1 MKMCIRDRYSLMLYS
16 LLFFPIDMSLLSH
29 ASSLMVRRVRL
40 LTIVA
45 FIGWSVPSV
54 AFHSFATPTLSKSAV
69 NSVALLDVYKRQ
81 GLNGMTG
88 MEIWSGRTVT
98 K

>member
-1 MKMCIRDRYSLMLYS
+1 MLYS

-54 AFHSFATPTLSKSAV
+54 AFHSLR
-69 NSVALLDVYKRQ
+69 LLLYQ
-81 GLNGMTG
+81 SLL
-88 MEIWSGRTVT
+88 
-98 K
+98 

>member
-1 MKMCIRDRYSLMLYS
+1 MLYS
-16 LLFFPIDMSLLSH
+16 LLLFPMDMSLLSH
-29 ASSLMVRRVRL
+29 ASSLKVSRVRL

-69 NSVALLDVYKRQ
+69 NSVALFLD
-81 GLNGMTG
+81 T
-88 MEIWSGRTVT
+88 EWSACLLFLLYMKLIHVMFC
-98 K
+98 